1 MLNLEQILTK
11 KVRLYFILTMI
22 RNGLY
27 EIEFMEMP
35 RASLIIFNRMVY
47 AAVRVYLVDIC
58 NPKVADK
65 GVVKVIG

>member
-1 MLNLEQILTK
+1 
-11 KVRLYFILTMI
+11 MI

-65 GVVKVIG
+65 GMVKVIG